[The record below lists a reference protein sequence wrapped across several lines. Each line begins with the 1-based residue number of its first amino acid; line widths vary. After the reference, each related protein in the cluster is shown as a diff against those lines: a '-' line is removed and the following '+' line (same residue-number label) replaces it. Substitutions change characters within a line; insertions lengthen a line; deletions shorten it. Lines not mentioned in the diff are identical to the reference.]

1 MTYKIVNLQ
10 KWARQYVLDPNSQN
24 RGNNSRAPST
34 GGHIN
39 PYDEVFP
46 GIYLGDRY
54 LLIRPINQEKLIWN
68 DLQEKIYALELAM
81 NSFLQTLATQ
91 ETFPCLI
98 NKYLSPRYIVY
109 ISAVS
114 VVFNAVIFFFDRLM
128 YLNDI

>member
-24 RGNNSRAPST
+24 RGSNSRAPST

-54 LLIRPINQEKLIWN
+54 LLIRQGNVSWVASVCRKLFI
-68 DLQEKIYALELAM
+68 A
-81 NSFLQTLATQ
+81 NSRA
-91 ETFPCLI
+91 
-98 NKYLSPRYIVY
+98 YIFSCKSFQ
-109 ISAVS
+109 ISFS
-114 VVFNAVIFFFDRLM
+114 
-128 YLNDI
+128 